1 MFGLLLRNFGIP
13 IAAIYLLSQTAIG
26 LHGAFLGVAIA
37 LTAVNIFSILWQI
50 FKIFGNAL
58 VLRGGRVIVQIFS
71 IVFEIVTL
79 VLYWLYYFIYIR

>member
-1 MFGLLLRNFGIP
+1 MEITDSKLILLIKD
-13 IAAIYLLSQTAIG
+13 
-26 LHGAFLGVAIA
+26 
-37 LTAVNIFSILWQI
+37 ILWQI